1 MYLNLKT
8 FGQLEFKDFTLIL
21 TFKIS
26 QELKKQER
34 FYAFFI
40 EFALEGYV

>member
-1 MYLNLKT
+1 MYLNRKT
-8 FGQLEFKDFTLIL
+8 FGQLDFTLIL